1 MYNTQ
6 FGGQFGY
13 NSMPTATQ
21 PYGYSI
27 NSMPNYMQ
35 QAPQQQPTTSTNKIF
50 VSGLEDVKGRY
61 LPANSDMMFLDNDKP
76 ILYVKTVDNK
86 GQFEVK
92 SYSIT
97 EIQPDTAT
105 KQDVAI
111 DLSAYATTSDLEA
124 LKEEMKNLRVQVA
137 KYNRLGELING
148 NGAKQAATTTS
159 GEQD

>member
-6 FGGQFGY
+6 FCGQFGY

-27 NSMPNYMQ
+27 NNMPNYIQ
-35 QAPQQQPTTSTNKIF
+35 PTQQQPTTSTNKIF
-50 VSGLEDVKGRY
+50 VSGIEDVKGRY

-105 KQDVAI
+105 KRDDAI

-124 LKEEMKNLRVQVA
+124 LKEDIKSLKAQVT

-148 NGAKQAATTTS
+148 TKSTTTTTS
-159 GEQD
+159 GEQG

>member
-21 PYGYSI
+21 PYGYSM
-27 NSMPNYMQ
+27 NNMPNYIQ
-35 QAPQQQPTTSTNKIF
+35 PAQQQPTTSTNKIF
-50 VSGLEDVKGRY
+50 VSGIEDVKGRY

-105 KQDVAI
+105 KRDDAI

-124 LKEEMKNLRVQVA
+124 LKEDIKSLKAQVT

-148 NGAKQAATTTS
+148 NGTKPTTTTTS
-159 GEQD
+159 GEQG